1 MGSVSPIQEIKDK
14 VAAFSAAFSVIE
26 QNISKASEALAAV
39 KGDTGLLGA
48 AQQLEAVHRSL
59 KDMSSKIHDMS
70 NSTDMKN
77 IEKLYEV
84 SEQGSQ
90 NITYIRNKTQE
101 LKALMLLNQKMIENT
116 AKEEPVVQTW
126 LEYS

>member
-26 QNISKASEALAAV
+26 QNIQRASEALATV
-39 KGDTGLLGA
+39 KGEGDMSGA
-48 AQQLEAVHRSL
+48 TKQLEALHNSL
-59 KDMSSKIHDMS
+59 KDMSAKVHQMS
-70 NSTDMKN
+70 TSTDMKN

-101 LKALMLLNQKMIENT
+101 LKALMLMNQKMIENT